1 MNSQELQQ
9 AQDTIESLIIN
20 EVKQPLKDFAKIRKY
35 LDLLE
40 VIHEKILT
48 ASEEKLGIK
57 KRLECMITWLTISP
71 FNRSK

>member
-35 LDLLE
+35 LDLLKDIDSKRRE
-40 VIHEKILT
+40 AWNKEKFGVYESFTDNVIGLNSDDI
-48 ASEEKLGIK
+48 
-57 KRLECMITWLTISP
+57 P
-71 FNRSK
+71 F